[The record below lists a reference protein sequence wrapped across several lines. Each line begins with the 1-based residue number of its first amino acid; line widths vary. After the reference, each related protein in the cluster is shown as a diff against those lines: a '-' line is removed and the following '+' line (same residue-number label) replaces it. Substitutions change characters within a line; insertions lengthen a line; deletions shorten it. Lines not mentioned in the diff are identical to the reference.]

1 MAKRAYSWTIV
12 SLVSSGH
19 EESYLPTL
27 EVPKEKDAEAEIPR
41 GQDRKSISRPS
52 QLKVAEA

>member
-1 MAKRAYSWTIV
+1 V